1 MALAPSSAPLNMA
14 QCWSP
19 GPGGVAVREV
29 IPVASAPRFRIVY
42 ENGTVYVGQCSD
54 DGQLNGFGTA
64 TTASGVV
71 YQGEW
76 RANKK
81 HGQGTRTSAD
91 GSVYQG
97 GWVQNARH
105 GLGVMTD
112 AHGHVVHAG
121 LWLDDEFVG
130 NSNSNNQI
138 VLGGAAAARSP
149 LPAPASVSMSP
160 GPGLSGELAK
170 MQGAANGCAAGHVL
184 STEFTLGGIICCVLL
199 FPIGIFC
206 CCVMRQHRCER
217 CGMVFEN

>member
-1 MALAPSSAPLNMA
+1 MASAPNMA

-19 GPGGVAVREV
+19 GPGDVAVREV

-76 RANKK
+76 RGNKK

-112 AHGHVVHAG
+112 AQGHVVHAG
-121 LWLDDEFVG
+121 LWLEDEFVG
-130 NSNSNNQI
+130 GSSNSNNNNNNNNNKH
-138 VLGGAAAARSP
+138 GASSSAPAPR
-149 LPAPASVSMSP
+149 PAPASVSMP
-160 GPGLSGELAK
+160 PADLSGELAK
-170 MQGAANGCAAGHVL
+170 MHGAANGCAAGHVL
-184 STEFTLGGIICCVLL
+184 STEFTLGGIVCCVLL